1 MRPAD
6 LLGVAAVAMS
16 CAGWPALAAEPP
28 APASADASAGVIA
41 YPAAF
46 FASMGLNTAYDMV
59 LRIPGFSF
67 DDGSSV
73 RGFAG
78 AAGNVLID
86 GQRPASKTDDLVA
99 VLGRVPVARVERID
113 LIRGAQPGVDMQGKT
128 IVANVILRKDQ
139 GFTGVLT
146 LGQYTVAN
154 EGYTD
159 PQVKIE
165 GGWRGDGRTLEASLR
180 TFKGHDS
187 SQGSGPH
194 EIVGPNGEILDR
206 SDMNNTAPTTIHEGT
221 AAYEAPLLGGR
232 LRLNALL
239 EDQTNGLDSGD
250 DFRLAG
256 RQVERM
262 RQDQTDAEAGLHFN
276 RDLSSRLALEVL
288 GLQHLDKTGSN
299 STFDTPA
306 DDQRFRLSHLGGES
320 IARGIVHWRPS
331 GALTVDA
338 GGEFAY
344 NWLKVRTSFSDNGS
358 PIAVPAGDVR
368 IHEAR
373 GEAFVTAAW
382 RPTTTLS
389 VEAGLRAED
398 STISSLGDVTLSK
411 TLAYPK
417 PRIVV
422 TWSPDARDQVRL
434 RMEREVGQL
443 DFNAF
448 VASAALNANGV
459 VAGNPNLLPQQ
470 DWAFE
475 AAYDRHFWKDGVV
488 SLTARRLVLRDVV
501 DRAPVFAASGVFD
514 EPANIGGGRE
524 DDLIASFSLPL
535 GRLGIPN
542 AVLRG
547 LGTWR
552 VSRVTDPTT
561 KLARRISGQDPV
573 DAELHFSQDLPHWRL
588 SWGVDA
594 VFRTLQRFYR
604 FDEIDSNRANTVYTL
619 FADYKIRPDLTL
631 RVQTDLDRS
640 HFTARREVFA
650 GPRGLDP
657 LQFIDLQNHGFGP
670 VIFTRLRKTFG

>member
-1 MRPAD
+1 MRLAD
-6 LLGVAAVAMS
+6 LPCLAVLAAS
-16 CAGWPALAAEPP
+16 CAGWPALAQAP
-28 APASADASAGVIA
+28 APTSANASPSVIA

-46 FASMGLNTAYDMV
+46 FASMDLNTAYDMV

-67 DDGSSV
+67 DDGSAV

-99 VLGRVPVARVERID
+99 VLGRVPVARVARID

-128 IVANVILRKDQ
+128 IVANVILRKDR

-154 EGYTD
+154 DGYTD

-165 GGWRGDGRTLEASLR
+165 GAWRGDGRTFEASLR
-180 TFKGHDS
+180 TFKGHDG

-194 EIVGPNGEILDR
+194 DIVGPNGQVLDH
-206 SDMNNTAPTTIHEGT
+206 SDMNNAAPNRAYAGT
-221 AAYEAPLLGGR
+221 AAYEAPLVGGQ
-232 LRLNALL
+232 LRLNALV
-239 EDQTNGLDSGD
+239 EDQPSDLDSGD
-250 DFRLAG
+250 DFRRVG

-262 RQDQTDAEAGLHFN
+262 RQDQADAEAGLHFN
-276 RDLSSRLALEVL
+276 RDLSDRLALEVL
-288 GLQHLDKTGSN
+288 GLQHLNKTGSN
-299 STFDTPA
+299 SVFDTLG
-306 DDQRFRLSHLGGES
+306 DDQRFSLSHLGGES

-344 NWLKVRTSFSDNGS
+344 NWLKVRTSFSDNGA

-373 GEAFVTAAW
+373 GEAFATAVW
-382 RPTTTLS
+382 RPMATLS

-398 STISSLGDVTLSK
+398 STISASGDVTLSK

-422 TWSPDARDQVRL
+422 TWSPDASNQVRL
-434 RMEREVGQL
+434 RAEHEVGQL

-459 VAGNPNLLPQQ
+459 VAGNPNLSPQQ

-488 SLTARRLVLRDVV
+488 SLTVRHLVLRDVV
-501 DRAPVFAASGVFD
+501 DRAPVFATSGVFD

-524 DDLIASFSLPL
+524 DDLVASFSLPL
-535 GRLGIPN
+535 GRLGVPN

-552 VSRVTDPTT
+552 VSRVIDPTT
-561 KLARRISGQDPV
+561 DQPRRISGQHPL
-573 DAELHFSQDLPHWRL
+573 DADLHFSQDLPQWRL
-588 SWGVDA
+588 SWGIDA
-594 VFRTLQRFYR
+594 AFRTLERFYR
-604 FDEIDSNRANTVYTL
+604 FDEIDSNRANTVFTL

-631 RVQTDLDRS
+631 RVQTDLGRS
-640 HFTARREVFA
+640 HLIARREVFA

-657 LQFIDLQNHGFGP
+657 LQFIDQQNHGFGP
-670 VIFTRLRKTFG
+670 IIFTRLRKTFG